1 MAAMTARDR
10 FPRPPRDHGPA
21 DLEQKRYDVVVLGAG
36 STGENVAS
44 RAHAGGLSVLV
55 VESELVGGDCSY
67 WACMP
72 SKALLRPVEALSDA
86 RSIAGAEQA
95 LTGTFDTAAVLA
107 RRDSFTSGW
116 SDDGQVQWLDGEGLA
131 FVRGHARLTGD
142 REVEVTG
149 PDGDRV
155 TVHARVAVAV
165 CTGSAPAIA
174 PIAGLD
180 DVGAWD
186 SRDATSA
193 DTAPGRLLVVGGGVV
208 GVEMATAWAALGSR
222 VTLLAAEDRLLAK
235 MEPRAGELVRAAL
248 DRRGVTVRTQLRVE
262 AVRRDPDDGDT
273 SAGTVTVTLSGGEV
287 LEGDEVLVAAGR
299 RPRTDDIG
307 LESVGLEPGAT
318 LTTDDSLRVRG
329 VEAGWLYAA
338 GDCTGRALLT
348 HMGKY
353 QARVCGD
360 AIVARSGADA
370 SGADA
375 SGAGASGAGGSGA
388 GGGADEVGARPWT
401 ATAASADHTAVP
413 QVVFTDPPAAS
424 VGLTAAQAR
433 DAGMTVRVVE
443 QDLGSVAGAVLYA
456 DGYEGWACIV
466 VDEERR
472 VVVGATFV
480 GPGVTELLHAATVAV
495 VGEVSLDRLWH
506 AVPAYPT
513 ISEVWLRLL
522 ETYGL

>member
-1 MAAMTARDR
+1 MTAHDR
-10 FPRPPRDHGPA
+10 FTRPPHDHSPT

-55 VESELVGGDCSY
+55 VESELVGGECSY

-86 RSIAGAEQA
+86 QGVAGAKQA
-95 LTGTFDTAAVLA
+95 VPGTLDTAAVLA

-116 SDDGQVQWLDGEGLA
+116 SDDSQVQWLGSEGLA

-149 PDGDRV
+149 PDGDTV
-155 TVHARVAVAV
+155 TVHAHLAVAV
-165 CTGSAPAIA
+165 CTGSAAATP
-174 PIAGLD
+174 PIDGLD
-180 DVGAWD
+180 GVGAWD

-193 DTAPGRLLVVGGGVV
+193 DTVPDRLLIVGGGVV
-208 GVEMATAWAALGSR
+208 GVEMATAWSALGSR
-222 VTLLAAEDRLLAK
+222 VTVLAAEDRLLHA
-235 MEPRAGELVRAAL
+235 MEPQAAEVVRAAL
-248 DRRGVTVRTQLRVE
+248 DRRGVTVRTQVRVE
-262 AVRRDPDDGDT
+262 AVRR
-273 SAGTVTVTLSGGEV
+273 AGGGPVTVTLSGGEEV
-287 LEGDEVLVAAGR
+287 EGDELLVAAGR

-307 LESVGLEPGAT
+307 LDVVGLEPGSS
-318 LTTDDSLRVRG
+318 LETDDSMRVRG
-329 VEAGWLYAA
+329 VGGGWLYAA

-360 AIVARSGADA
+360 ALVARSGA
-370 SGADA
+370 GA
-375 SGAGASGAGGSGA
+375 
-388 GGGADEVGARPWT
+388 GADEVGAKPWT
-401 ATAASADHTAVP
+401 ATTASADHAAVP
-413 QVVFTDPPAAS
+413 QVVFTDPPVAS
-424 VGLTAAQAR
+424 VGLTLEQAR
-433 DAGMTVRVVE
+433 AAGTNVRLVE
-443 QDLGSVAGAVLYA
+443 QDLGSVAGAALHV
-456 DGYEGWACIV
+456 DGYEGWAGLV
-466 VDEERR
+466 VDEDRR

-480 GPGVTELLHAATVAV
+480 GPGVPELLHSATVAV
-495 VGEVSLDRLWH
+495 VGEVPLDRLWH

-522 ETYGL
+522 EAYGL